1 MERDEFT
8 YDPDVAYVSDW
19 ERSTLLYEQNR
30 AYLESLKQ
38 DQMKKI
44 PVAKPVPVRVTTPP
58 VPEPDVK
65 LTVEELR
72 ARRVA
77 HFQKLHAFSLS
88 WLLQK
93 SQPNPPV

>member
-8 YDPDVAYVSDW
+8 YTDVSDW
-19 ERSTLLYEQNR
+19 ERSTLLYEQNK
-30 AYLESLKQ
+30 AYLDSLNQ
-38 DQMKKI
+38 DKMK
-44 PVAKPVPVRVTTPP
+44 PSKPVQVNQP

-77 HFQKLHAFSLS
+77 HFQKLHAFSL
-88 WLLQK
+88 
-93 SQPNPPV
+93 